1 MSDLGGHKY
10 FYYEFSRAWGF
21 QNMKP
26 YISNSKLTGA
36 FPFSMVGSG
45 ARAEKTA
52 KKPQIVSRPKILRSA
67 PGLVQY
73 CFRE

>member
-1 MSDLGGHKY
+1 MLVMMLDLGGHKY

-21 QNMKP
+21 QNMNP

-45 ARAEKTA
+45 ARVEKPP
-52 KKPQIVSRPKILRSA
+52 KK
-67 PGLVQY
+67 
-73 CFRE
+73 